1 MVPCV
6 DDATADMFALRSC
19 FLWAGGLL
27 DVDRQLSLGPNSVS
41 IARYIAVVPHV
52 YYREAVP

>member
-1 MVPCV
+1 
-6 DDATADMFALRSC
+6 MFALRSC